1 MTAATATASPSPADQ
16 PARDSIRSN
25 LTETLF
31 VEAGAGTG
39 KTTALV
45 GRIIALIEAGYE
57 VPHIAAIT
65 FTEKAATE
73 LQNRVRQELQE
84 VILRESASADS
95 SDAPANSPGN
105 PANSPENPA
114 NSPENPANS
123 PGNPATNPA
132 SRAAQFQTALDELDA
147 APICTLH
154 SFAQRILSE
163 YALEASLPLRFNM
176 LDEIDSEIQ
185 FLEEWEDF
193 QTTALHQPEHLPAL
207 QLGKELGISQ
217 PELKLIAKQ
226 FRDNWDLIATL
237 GNQNLSA
244 SDLQLP
250 GNSELAQIKDFLL
263 AAKSSYDSG
272 AKSAKTDR
280 HLAAAMDQ
288 KLPQLLAELEL
299 LSRADPSTTEF
310 VKLLLECCAAN
321 KMPSESLKPA
331 SLEKLT
337 PTERDLRLAI
347 RDEAPQQLANY
358 LQRYLEAVVAYIMAM
373 LADFTLEKVAER
385 KTSGQLIFHDLLVLC
400 LKLLTHPQHGAK
412 VRAGLSHR
420 YQLIL
425 IDEFQDTDPIQIEL
439 VSLIA
444 SGTELADTAGRAE
457 PAAAEATDSPAP
469 TPSWSNLPVSP
480 GRLFFVGDPK
490 QSIYRF
496 RRANISLYLQAAR
509 HYSHN
514 VYLQA
519 NWRSAN
525 PILAWVNHV
534 FAQLIEEQAG
544 SQPPYSPLDGRR
556 EPASQDP
563 GPTVALLGAAAHPQ
577 DDRIKVD
584 ELRDL
589 EADELAKLVGVIIGD
604 GWQVSLKRPDA
615 DGNSTRP
622 ARLSDICVLSPKRS
636 NFTSLERAFEK
647 FRIPYQVQVSN
658 NIFVSPE
665 IRDLFALLK
674 SIDDPTDE
682 FSIVTALRSTAFG
695 CGDDELF
702 EFHQLGGRWD
712 YRQELPAGISSSH
725 PVAVSLG
732 WLHQLHQQSN
742 LLSPSQVIETI
753 IGQRNLLELALAGNN
768 HRDVWRRLGFVG
780 DLARKF
786 SEREAG
792 TLRQFINSL
801 QHLGQNQINLKEDIV
816 PEADFDAVKIMTIHA
831 SKGLEFPIV
840 MLANSASQLTRS
852 PQKADIVW
860 NDQNELGFYLK
871 QNHWT
876 HTYEDFANENQQRER
891 AEAIRLLYVACT
903 RARDHLVVSLH
914 RNEAA
919 SQPDTANAKTQ
930 GALLAAALFG
940 SDSYD
945 PTAPNPLAVA
955 LSDLP
960 DPGDMFSQATAQP
973 AANEL
978 SFDAWQ
984 AQTSKIQSASQRRRV
999 WSPSSIAQDANLS
1012 ANLDLS
1018 DFDPDTTAE
1027 SKDLDEAA
1035 PRDSSVGRSA
1045 TKVGSAVHAV
1055 LQTFDLRSL
1064 ANVNDHPNA
1073 KAQISQALTSLANAQ
1088 TENFGIH
1095 DQAGKAEVKELAEL
1109 ALESDCVRL
1118 ASQAET
1124 VWKEVYLSTALE
1136 FGSTGNQLAAGL
1148 SASSQQANN
1157 QASGAGPPPNAL
1169 LLDGCIDLAFRERDG
1184 GITIVDYKTDTT
1196 KNQELFDNKLKQY
1209 QLQIAAYAL
1218 AVEQTTGESVNRC
1231 VLLFIPRG
1239 KHSFLPTWREVPLEG
1254 ERLLAAKSHVEQ
1266 FLREHAADTTA

>member
-1 MTAATATASPSPADQ
+1 MTTATTSTAPADQ

-57 VPHIAAIT
+57 VTHIAAIT

-84 VILRESASADS
+84 VILRESVSV
-95 SDAPANSPGN
+95 NSPAG
-105 PANSPENPA
+105 S
-114 NSPENPANS
+114 
-123 PGNPATNPA
+123 T
-132 SRAAQFQTALDELDA
+132 SRSAQFQTALDELDA

-185 FLEEWEDF
+185 FQEEWEDF
-193 QTTALHQPEHLPAL
+193 QTTTLHQPEHLPAL

-217 PELKLIAKQ
+217 PELKSIAKQ
-226 FRDNWDLIATL
+226 FRDNWDLITSL
-237 GNQNLSA
+237 GNPDLSA
-244 SDLQLP
+244 SNLQLP
-250 GNSELAQIKDFLL
+250 DNSELAQIQDFLL
-263 AAKSSYDSG
+263 AAKSNYDSG

-280 HLAAAMDQ
+280 YLAAAMDQ

-310 VKLLLECCAAN
+310 VKLLLECCEAN
-321 KMPSESLKPA
+321 KVPADSLKPA

-337 PTERDLRLAI
+337 PAERDLRLAI
-347 RDEAPQQLANY
+347 RDEAPRQLASY
-358 LQRYLEAVVAYIMAM
+358 LQQYLEAVVAYIMPM
-373 LADFTLEKVAER
+373 LANFTLAKVAAR

-400 LKLLTHPQHGAK
+400 LELLTDPKHGAK
-412 VRAGLSHR
+412 VRAGLSRR

-444 SGTELADTAGRAE
+444 SGAELADSVDGAE
-457 PAAAEATDSPAP
+457 PAVPAN
-469 TPSWSNLPVSP
+469 WSDLPVNP

-509 HYSHN
+509 HYSQN
-514 VYLQA
+514 VSLQT
-519 NWRSAN
+519 NWRSAG
-525 PILAWVNHV
+525 PILKWVNHV

-544 SQPPYSPLDGRR
+544 SQPPYSPLDSRR
-556 EPASQDP
+556 EPARQDP
-563 GPTVALLGAAAHPQ
+563 GPAVALLGAAAHPK
-577 DDRIKVD
+577 DDDNKKNKVD

-589 EADELAKLVGVIIGD
+589 EADELAKLVDVIIRE
-604 GWQVSLKRPDA
+604 GWQVSLKRPDG

-622 ARLSDICVLSPKRS
+622 ARLSDVCVLSPKRS
-636 NFTSLERAFEK
+636 NFASLERAFEK

-674 SIDDPTDE
+674 SLDDPTDE

-702 EFHQLGGRWD
+702 EFHQLGGHWD
-712 YRQELPAGISSSH
+712 YRQALPAAIASSH
-725 PVAVSLG
+725 PVAASLG

-753 IGQRNLLELALAGNN
+753 IDQRNLLELALAANS
-768 HRDVWRRLGFVG
+768 HRDVWRRLSFVG

-786 SEREAG
+786 SEKEAG

-840 MLANSASQLTRS
+840 LLANSTSQLTRS
-852 PQKADIVW
+852 PQKADVVW
-860 NDQNELGFYLK
+860 NDQNELGFYLR

-876 HTYEDFANENQQRER
+876 QAYEDFADENQQRER

-919 SQPDTANAKTQ
+919 SQPGTAEADAASSASSVNATSSAAANAKTQ

-940 SDSYD
+940 SDTYD
-945 PTAPNPLAVA
+945 PAAPNPLAIA
-955 LSDLP
+955 LDDLP
-960 DPGDMFSQATAQP
+960 DPGDMFSQATTRP
-973 AANEL
+973 AASEL
-978 SFDAWQ
+978 GFAAWQ
-984 AQTSKIQSASQRRRV
+984 TEAAAIQSASQRRRV
-999 WSPSSIAQDANLS
+999 WSPSIIAQDANLS
-1012 ANLDLS
+1012 VSLDLS

-1027 SKDLDEAA
+1027 SKDFDVKDIDEAA

-1064 ANVNDHPNA
+1064 TSANGHPSA

-1136 FGSTGNQLAAGL
+1136 FDP
-1148 SASSQQANN
+1148 ASSQPANS
-1157 QASGAGPPPNAL
+1157 QASAASLSPNAAGPPPNAA
-1169 LLDGCIDLAFRERDG
+1169 GPPP
-1184 GITIVDYKTDTT
+1184 
-1196 KNQELFDNKLKQY
+1196 N
-1209 QLQIAAYAL
+1209 AA
-1218 AVEQTTGESVNRC
+1218 G
-1231 VLLFIPRG
+1231 PP
-1239 KHSFLPTWREVPLEG
+1239 PTHCCWT
-1254 ERLLAAKSHVEQ
+1254 AAS
-1266 FLREHAADTTA
+1266 T